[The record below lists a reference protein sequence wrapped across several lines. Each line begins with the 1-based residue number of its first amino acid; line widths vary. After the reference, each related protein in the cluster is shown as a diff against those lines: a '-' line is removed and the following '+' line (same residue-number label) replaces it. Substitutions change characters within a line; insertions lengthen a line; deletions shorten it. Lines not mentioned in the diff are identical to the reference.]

1 MVGSGKSIELVALRC
16 PRCGA
21 DLRVA
26 QGLDIATCNYCGG
39 QVAITEKAL
48 PGALGTDVD
57 KKRAAIEMQKQ
68 EVAAHEAELARLN
81 AEIKALEDS
90 ADAFKADN
98 LMIVAILAGAGI
110 FFDLF
115 LFPLF
120 FFLDITSSFGMARG
134 VCLALGMT
142 ILVICLAIMVL
153 AWTGRKKAK
162 ARRREEILQSSDYQR
177 RLQRRKELEDEIRA
191 MHAGI
196 DASEMQLMQMLNSVG
211 PAPQGSPM

>member
-1 MVGSGKSIELVALRC
+1 MVGMGTSLELVALRC

-48 PGALGTDVD
+48 PGALGTDID
-57 KKRAAIEMQKQ
+57 RKRAAIEMQKQ
-68 EVAAHEAELARLN
+68 EVAAHEAELERLN

-90 ADAFKADN
+90 TDILKADN
-98 LMIVAILAGAGI
+98 LMIVVILAGAGI

-120 FFLDITSSFGMARG
+120 FFLDITQSFGMARG
-134 VCLALGMT
+134 VCLGLGLT
-142 ILVICLAIMVL
+142 ILFICLAIML
-153 AWTGRKKAK
+153 FGINLRRK
-162 ARRREEILQSSDYQR
+162 ARAKRREEVLQGSDYQR

-211 PAPQGSPM
+211 PPPLGNH